1 MTTGART
8 RRLPRGHCPLMA
20 ELRAHERQAAEELGQ
35 RGERE
40 PQQHDRAGERRP
52 QAGAGRVGGE
62 AGAQCREADG
72 GVNRAGGLLFA
83 RGAEVG
89 TAPGMIERLN
99 AGRRRTRKA
108 ALEKAARAEV
118 TTLGR

>member
-1 MTTGART
+1 VTERLNAGR
-8 RRLPRGHCPLMA
+8 RRLREDREIGP
-20 ELRAHERQAAEELGQ
+20 Q
-35 RGERE
+35 RR
-40 PQQHDRAGERRP
+40 D
-52 QAGAGRVGGE
+52 
-62 AGAQCREADG
+62 ADG